1 MAKDFVNHIVIAD
14 FFTYCCI
21 NCMHILPDLEA
32 IDKKY
37 PEETGVIVVSKPS
50 YVLKSTTFTST
61 II

>member
-1 MAKDFVNHIVIAD
+1 
-14 FFTYCCI
+14 
-21 NCMHILPDLEA
+21 MHILPDLEA